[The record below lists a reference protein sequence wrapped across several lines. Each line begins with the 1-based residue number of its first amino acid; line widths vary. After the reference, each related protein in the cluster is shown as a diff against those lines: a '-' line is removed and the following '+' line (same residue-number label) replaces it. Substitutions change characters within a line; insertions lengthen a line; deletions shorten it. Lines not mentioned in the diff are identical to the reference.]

1 MMDALKYNQLKLYC
15 GADFDFSFRVLIDGT
30 AQNPADVQF
39 KAVDDDGNIV
49 FDNSLGA
56 SPVVITVD
64 ADDNYLITISQLA
77 AATATVTAPKLNYQ
91 VDITLDT
98 GEHDRWMMG
107 EIMCVPDVE
116 DAP

>member
-30 AQNPADVQF
+30 AVNPADVQF
-39 KAVDDDGNIV
+39 KAVDDDGTIV
-49 FDNSLGA
+49 FDNALGD
-56 SPVVITVD
+56 SPVFITVD
-64 ADDNYLITISQLA
+64 DDDNYLITIRQPASL
-77 AATATVTAPKLNYQ
+77 TATVTAPKLNYQ

-107 EIMCVPDVE
+107 EFICVPDVA